1 MQSASDEPR
10 SLLGIDMSKASF
22 HVHLIRPDECTFS
35 HQFDNTPS
43 GFKALCAW
51 LTKHN
56 AGLVKAAVE
65 ATGNYALPLM
75 LHLVAASHKV
85 AYLNPRRVKDFSK
98 SLGRKAK
105 TDPIDAKLI
114 ALFVQR
120 LEPRTWTPPASE
132 LTALQG
138 LLRHRE
144 DLVAQHTAMGNR
156 LKTASSKEVRTSL
169 KRVVKTLDKEVKT
182 ADKQIQILVLKHTTL
197 QKASSLLRSIPGF
210 GTVNSL
216 TVLAEVPHLAT
227 FERARDAAA
236 FAGVT
241 PCVQQSG
248 TSVRGRGRMSKE
260 GSAPLRKALYMA
272 ALNVICRPNP
282 LREFY
287 LQMVARGKSK
297 ACALGALMNKLMRIA
312 YGVIKHQTPFVANFA
327 KPASKA

>member
-1 MQSASDEPR
+1 MQSAVCEPR

-22 HVHLIRPDECTFS
+22 HVHLLRSDERTFS
-35 HQFDNTPS
+35 HQFDNNPP
-43 GFKALCAW
+43 GFKALSAW
-51 LTKHN
+51 LAKHE
-56 AGLVKAAVE
+56 AGAVKAAVE

-75 LHLVAASHKV
+75 LHLVAANHEVS
-85 AYLNPRRVKDFSK
+85 YLNPRRVKDFSK

-114 ALFVQR
+114 ALFIQR
-120 LEPRTWTPPASE
+120 LHPRPWTPPAAE
-132 LTALQG
+132 LTALQA
-138 LLRHRE
+138 LLRHRD
-144 DLVAQHTAMGNR
+144 DLVREHTAMGNR
-156 LKTASSKEVRTSL
+156 LKTASSKEVQASL
-169 KRVVKTLDKEVKT
+169 KRVIKTLDKEIKT
-182 ADKQIQILVLKHTTL
+182 ADKQIQVLVLDNTSL
-197 QKASSLLRSIPGF
+197 QKDSKLLRSIPGF

-248 TSVRGRGRMSKE
+248 MSVRCRGRMSKE

-272 ALNVICRPNP
+272 ALNVISRANP

-312 YGVIKHQTPFVANFA
+312 YGVIKHQTPFVANLA
-327 KPASKA
+327 KANPAT